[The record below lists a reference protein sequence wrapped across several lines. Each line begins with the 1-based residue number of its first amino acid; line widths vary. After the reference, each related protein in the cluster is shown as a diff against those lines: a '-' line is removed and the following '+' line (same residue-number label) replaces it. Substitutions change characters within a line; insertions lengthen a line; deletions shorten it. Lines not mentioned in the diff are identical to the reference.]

1 MITQV
6 NFSAKIINASG
17 EADTSERMLNLE
29 YYDSINFQWTNLFGP
44 VGYNSGEYF
53 ASLDLN
59 TSVDDWTR
67 FGKIIDA
74 GFFPAIRLVDA
85 DSIKQTVTK
94 VLAFGGNID
103 LRSGTVFS
111 KGAFLEAASKTT
123 KAAKST
129 KTTKATRTTKAKTL
143 ASKNVSAAK
152 ETESNLYSKMDAY
165 IVDFGNV
172 WLVTPDQEFQLVNQA
187 QAAGKNFALIAG
199 TKEPGE
205 GGNVDALMQQI
216 QNQNAQIASLQTS
229 NQSLMTQVVTL
240 QNTVQLQTGQIATL
254 NATVQTRTA
263 QVTTLT
269 NQVQTHLATIQT
281 LQARIASLEN
291 TQSGQRT
298 QEANKVYSNVVSE
311 ITKAAD
317 SLSNSNYKLSN
328 LALDLKV
335 LVKNDEN
342 GLKLQLVDDTLA
354 ETIDG
359 SSLSNIRIE
368 VKANEIGNVN
378 TVVNPLP
385 SILGLTESEA
395 RKKLMNYGLKLNP
408 IYQFSDKYTLGQ
420 AFKQYPEANTELM
433 EGSVITVIFAKDKNK
448 YN

>member
-6 NFSAKIINASG
+6 NFSAKIINANG
-17 EADTSERMLNLE
+17 QADNSERMLNLE
-29 YYDSINFQWTNLFGP
+29 YYDTINFQWTNLFGP
-44 VGYNSGEYF
+44 VGYQNGRYF
-53 ASLDLN
+53 ASLELN
-59 TSVDDWTR
+59 SSIEDWAV
-67 FGKIIDA
+67 FSKIVNA
-74 GFFPAIRLVDA
+74 GVFPAVRLVDA
-85 DSIKQTVTK
+85 DSAKKSITK
-94 VLAFGGNID
+94 VLAFGGNIN
-103 LRSGTVFS
+103 LTSGNILSKEFS
-111 KGAFLEAASKTT
+111 PIAASKAKTVVKKT
-123 KAAKST
+123 KAS
-129 KTTKATRTTKAKTL
+129 AKTV
-143 ASKNVSAAK
+143 ASKKISAAK
-152 ETESNLYSKMDAY
+152 EVATNIRFKADAFL
-165 IVDFGNV
+165 VDFGDL
-172 WLVTPDQEFQLVNQA
+172 WLVNLEQEDQLVQEAIAIGN
-187 QAAGKNFALIAG
+187 NFTLIAG
-199 TKEPGE
+199 NKEPGQ
-205 GGNVDALMQQI
+205 GGNVNELLQQI

-229 NQSLMTQVVTL
+229 NQSLMTNVVTL

-254 NATVQTRTA
+254 NATVQTKTA

-269 NQVQTHLATIQT
+269 SQVQTHLATIQT
-281 LQARIASLEN
+281 LQARIAALES

-298 QEANKVYSNVVSE
+298 HEASMVYTNVVNE
-311 ITKAAD
+311 ITKATE

-335 LVKNDEN
+335 LVKNDAN

-354 ETIDG
+354 ETISGD
-359 SSLSNIRIE
+359 SLSNIRIE
-368 VKANEIGNVN
+368 VKANEVGNVN

-408 IYQFSDKYTLGQ
+408 IYQFSDKHTLGQ